1 MVTLCRKLG
10 VTPGG
15 YYAWLKRGESRR
27 AVEDKELLAHILRI
41 HKENRELYG
50 YPRVHQALKH
60 EGIKCGRN
68 RVARLMRENGIIA
81 KMARRFKRHKY
92 KHELFRSSTNLLL
105 DRKPTSK
112 QNQVWVGDVTF
123 IRVGRK
129 WSYLSTVM
137 DRHTREIIGWSVS
150 KNNDAMLVKESL
162 LMAISGNDHT
172 NETIFHTDQ
181 GAVYASK
188 VFRQTLKSF
197 GFRVSMSRKGHCWD
211 NAYME
216 SFYHTLKTEMV
227 YFMRF
232 KHLAEAIAHIM
243 DYIRYYNR
251 DRLHSGLGY
260 ITPFQMTKLVA

>member
-1 MVTLCRKLG
+1 MALCRKLG

-15 YYAWLKRGESRR
+15 YYAWLRRGESRR
-27 AVEDKELLAHILRI
+27 AVEDKVLLVHVLRI
-41 HKENRELYG
+41 HKANRELYG
-50 YPRVHQALKH
+50 YPRVHQALLQ

-81 KMARRFKRHKY
+81 KMTRRFKRHKY

-105 DRKPTSK
+105 DREPTNGS
-112 QNQVWVGDVTF
+112 NQVWVGDVTF
-123 IRVGRK
+123 IRVGTR

-150 KNNDAMLVKESL
+150 KYNDAMLVKESL
-162 LMAISGNDHT
+162 LMAIAGNNHT
-172 NETIFHTDQ
+172 SETIFHTDQ

-188 VFRQTLKSF
+188 IFRQTLESF

-260 ITPFQMTKLVA
+260 IAPFQMAKLVA

>member
-10 VTPGG
+10 VSPGG
-15 YYAWLKRGESRR
+15 YYAWLKRGKSRR
-27 AVEDKELLAHILRI
+27 TVKDEELLEHILRI
-41 HKENRELYG
+41 HEDNRELYG

-105 DRKPTSK
+105 DREPTSAK
-112 QNQVWVGDVTF
+112 NQVWVGDVTF
-123 IRVGRK
+123 IRVGSK

-137 DRHTREIIGWSVS
+137 DRHTREIIGWSMS

-162 LMAISGNDHT
+162 LMAVADNRCTSQ
-172 NETIFHTDQ
+172 TIFHSDQ

-188 VFRQTLKSF
+188 VFREAVEASGL
-197 GFRVSMSRKGHCWD
+197 RVSMSRKGHCWD

-232 KHLAEAIAHIM
+232 KHLAEAVAHIM